1 MKEYVINSK
10 KYGKQIVLLDDDD
23 YERIITLGI
32 RIHLRYDKTIKG
44 FYVSMRTYPKGCT
57 KLNGKDVRSTTP
69 LHRWI
74 VGCPKDKV
82 VDHINRNTLDN
93 RKCNLKVCSQFE
105 NNQNQSHNTSGKV
118 GVTYDKTNKKFV
130 AFIRYK
136 RKMIRLGS
144 FKTFEE
150 AVQCRIKA
158 EKKLFNYKGGDTRY
172 E

>member
-23 YERIITLGI
+23 YERILTLGI

-74 VGCPKDKV
+74 VNCPKDKV

-93 RKCNLKVCSQFE
+93 RKCNLRICTQRE
-105 NNQNQSHNTSGKV
+105 NNCNKRNNTKHIEVRKINNRYYARAVVNGKEISL
-118 GVTYDKTNKKFV
+118 GGYASLDEAIIGRNN
-130 AFIRYK
+130 
-136 RKMIRLGS
+136 RLLS
-144 FKTFEE
+144 IE
-150 AVQCRIKA
+150 
-158 EKKLFNYKGGDTRY
+158 GGDVNVLL
-172 E
+172 

>member
-1 MKEYVINSK
+1 MQEYVINSK

-23 YERIITLGI
+23 YERI
-32 RIHLRYDKTIKG
+32 
-44 FYVSMRTYPKGCT
+44 
-57 KLNGKDVRSTTP
+57 
-69 LHRWI
+69 
-74 VGCPKDKV
+74 
-82 VDHINRNTLDN
+82 
-93 RKCNLKVCSQFE
+93 LKEKYSL
-105 NNQNQSHNTSGKV
+105 S
-118 GVTYDKTNKKFV
+118 VTYDKTNKKFV

>member
-23 YERIITLGI
+23 YERIVTLGI

-74 VGCPKDKV
+74 VNCPKDKV

-93 RKCNLKVCSQFE
+93 RKCNLRICTQRE
-105 NNQNQSHNTSGKV
+105 NNCNKRNNTKHIGVRKINNRYYARAVVNGKEISL
-118 GVTYDKTNKKFV
+118 GAYASLDEAIIGRNN
-130 AFIRYK
+130 
-136 RKMIRLGS
+136 RLLS
-144 FKTFEE
+144 IE
-150 AVQCRIKA
+150 
-158 EKKLFNYKGGDTRY
+158 GGDANVLL
-172 E
+172 